1 MNLDLEVLRAFPKV
15 SLHDHLDGA
24 LRPQTIIEL
33 ASDIGHPLPAN
44 TADDLGRWF
53 ANAASTGSLE
63 RYLETFD
70 QTLAVTQTAP
80 NLRRVAREFVED
92 LAADGVIYGEARW
105 APEQHL
111 RTGLTATEAIEAVR
125 DGLAEGMAACRQRGQ
140 EIEVRQLLTAMRQS
154 EPTRDIAELTLRYR
168 HDSVAGFDIAGPEK
182 GYPPSRFLESF
193 QLLRRSSAYYTIH
206 AGEADGCHSIWEAV
220 QVCGANR
227 IGHGVAIVEDIQ
239 LDDGATRLGDFAAY
253 VHSEQIPLEM
263 CPSSNVQTGTVTS
276 IAEHPINRLDRLG
289 FRVTVNPDNRLMSRT
304 SVTQEFSLLADAF
317 DYTLSDVRRL
327 TVNAAK
333 SVFAPY
339 QVRKSLVQRIT
350 DWASRIGLH
359 KAQGADDDVARR
371 RARLGFSP

>member
-1 MNLDLEVLRAFPKV
+1 MSVDEEALRAFPKV
-15 SLHDHLDGA
+15 SLHDHLDGG

-33 ASDIGHPLPAN
+33 AAANGHPLPTDN
-44 TADDLGRWF
+44 ADDLRRWF
-53 ANAASTGSLE
+53 AESANSGSLE

-70 QTLAVTQTAP
+70 HTVAVMQTAP

-92 LAADGVIYGEARW
+92 LAADGVIYGESRW

-125 DGLAEGMAACRQRGQ
+125 DGLAEGMAGCRKRGQ
-140 EIEVRQLLTAMRQS
+140 EIEVRQLLTAMRQA
-154 EPTRDIAELTLRYR
+154 EPTREIAELALRYR

-193 QLLRRSSAYYTIH
+193 QLLRRQSAYYTIH

-227 IGHGVAIVEDIQ
+227 IGHGVAIVEEIQ
-239 LDDGATRLGDFAAY
+239 LNDGAIRLGDFAAY
-253 VHSEQIPLEM
+253 LRNEQIPLEM

-276 IAEHPINRLDRLG
+276 IAEHPINRLDQLG
-289 FRVTVNPDNRLMSRT
+289 FRVTVNPDNRLMSAT
-304 SVTQEFSLLADAF
+304 SMTRELSLLAEAF
-317 DYTLSDVRRL
+317 DYTLSDIRRL
-327 TVNAAK
+327 SSNAAK

-339 QVRKSLVQRIT
+339 EVRKALVQRIP
-350 DWASRIGLH
+350 AGR
-359 KAQGADDDVARR
+359 
-371 RARLGFSP
+371 